1 MEVLRE
7 AIVPSSSGSSIVV
20 SILVLM
26 EVLREARS
34 KKSLDW
40 SPMVS
45 ILVLMEVLREARGR
59 PTGFRRRTRGF
70 QSLF

>member
-7 AIVPSSSGSSIVV
+7 ARTAVQKHHELEV

-26 EVLREARS
+26 EVLREAGS
-34 KKSLDW
+34 ETKSTSD
-40 SPMVS
+40 S
-45 ILVLMEVLREARGR
+45 
-59 PTGFRRRTRGF
+59 TGF